1 MKKQQTS
8 SNNAATSDVLKTID
22 QGIKAQFPSLELH
35 FIERDKANQYYSV
48 VLNFEAM
55 KYLDDLR
62 LVLAGDVSVSGN
74 NPGKGFVEYNF
85 KTKIFYR
92 VNFYGKA
99 TIRRIFPLMIDY
111 DYLET
116 FEDFLN
122 YMRDNHCSKT
132 MNQIKQTMA
141 LLKEDGSL
149 DIERINKL
157 PLEEYMDEIGAL
169 TEEQYK
175 EYLSK
180 LPINESN
187 VPTRAVVVDY
197 TLKEE
202 LERGSVIADDFINK
216 MREKYEKKQ

>member
-1 MKKQQTS
+1 
-8 SNNAATSDVLKTID
+8 
-22 QGIKAQFPSLELH
+22 
-35 FIERDKANQYYSV
+35 
-48 VLNFEAM
+48 
-55 KYLDDLR
+55 
-62 LVLAGDVSVSGN
+62 
-74 NPGKGFVEYNF
+74 
-85 KTKIFYR
+85 
-92 VNFYGKA
+92 
-99 TIRRIFPLMIDY
+99 
-111 DYLET
+111 
-116 FEDFLN
+116 
-122 YMRDNHCSKT
+122 
-132 MNQIKQTMA
+132 MA

-187 VPTRAVVVDY
+187 VPTCAVVVDY